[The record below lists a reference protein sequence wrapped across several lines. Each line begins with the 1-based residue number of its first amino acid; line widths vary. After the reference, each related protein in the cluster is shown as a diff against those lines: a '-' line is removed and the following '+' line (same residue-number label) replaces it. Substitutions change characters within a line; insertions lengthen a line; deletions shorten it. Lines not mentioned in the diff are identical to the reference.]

1 MTGELRY
8 CLHKQYPERRIDKI
22 DKIFEVG
29 FADAQ
34 RDHHSLLVFDPSAFT
49 MSNEDLKQ
57 HVNSSHDFYELL
69 GVSTTASES
78 ELRSAYRKTALKY
91 HPDKVGANAEALEKF
106 HLLQIAWDVLSDASV
121 KELYDNARRARVEKA
136 QRTSAYDD
144 RRKAMIDELEA
155 REAGHLK
162 RKRGELDEEEKFQR
176 ELARLAADG
185 KRRREETTEKLR
197 REAQELEAEEK
208 RQREEDAPATPATAT
223 APMEEADRSITLRF
237 RRDDTTAHLDREKV
251 EELFSRFGNIEH
263 TLLRDKKRKVDGG
276 KHRALYCTG
285 MIVFTSIVGAHAA
298 VSDFEKLRKKDERYA
313 LFEEVGWVGG
323 KEPESVPKAPP
334 PRLPTTAPSTPAG
347 KVPSFG
353 SFKGTPKSAGA
364 ANGASMDEYTMMRLK
379 NAEKRRLEEK
389 IRREEAAAAA
399 QEEESTA

>member
-1 MTGELRY
+1 
-8 CLHKQYPERRIDKI
+8 
-22 DKIFEVG
+22 
-29 FADAQ
+29 
-34 RDHHSLLVFDPSAFT
+34 

-57 HVNSSHDFYELL
+57 HINSSHDFYDLL
-69 GVSTTASES
+69 GVSPTASES

-106 HLLQIAWDVLSDASV
+106 HLLQIAWDVLSDAAV

-155 REAGHLK
+155 REERHLK

-185 KRRREETTEKLR
+185 KRRREERTEKLR

-208 RQREEDAPATPATAT
+208 RRVEEDAPVMPAA
-223 APMEEADRSITLRF
+223 ASVPMEEADRSITLRF
-237 RRDDTTAHLDREKV
+237 RRDGSTAHLDREKV
-251 EELFSRFGNIEH
+251 EELFSRFGKIEH
-263 TLLRDKKRKVDGG
+263 TLLRDKKRKVDGER
-276 KHRALYCTG
+276 HRAIYCTG

-298 VSDFEKLRKKDERYA
+298 VSDFEKLRKEDERYA

-334 PRLPTTAPSTPAG
+334 SRLPTAPPAAPAG
-347 KVPSFG
+347 KVPSF
-353 SFKGTPKSAGA
+353 SFKGGPKPNGA

-389 IRREEAAAAA
+389 IRQEEAAAAAA
-399 QEEESTA
+399 QEEESAV

>member
-1 MTGELRY
+1 
-8 CLHKQYPERRIDKI
+8 
-22 DKIFEVG
+22 
-29 FADAQ
+29 
-34 RDHHSLLVFDPSAFT
+34 

-57 HVNSSHDFYELL
+57 HINSSHDFYELL
-69 GVSTTASES
+69 GVSTTASEA

-121 KELYDNARRARVEKA
+121 KELYDNARRARVEKV

-185 KRRREETTEKLR
+185 KRRREERTEKLR

-208 RQREEDAPATPATAT
+208 KREEEPPVTPAAVK
-223 APMEEADRSITLRF
+223 APMEEKDRSITLRF
-237 RRDDTTAHLDREKV
+237 RRNDATAHLDHEKV
-251 EELFSRFGNIEH
+251 EELFSRFGKIEH
-263 TLLRDKKRKVDGG
+263 TLLRDKKRKVDGS
-276 KHRALYCTG
+276 KHRPLYCTG
-285 MIVFTSIVGAHAA
+285 LIVFTSIVGAHAA
-298 VSDFEKLRKKDERYA
+298 VSDFEKLRKGDDRFA

-323 KEPESVPKAPP
+323 KEPEAVPKAPP

-353 SFKGTPKSAGA
+353 SFKGTPKSTGV
-364 ANGASMDEYTMMRLK
+364 SPIPSLDEFTMMRLK

-389 IRREEAAAAA
+389 IRREEADVAREEDSAA
-399 QEEESTA
+399 

>member
-1 MTGELRY
+1 
-8 CLHKQYPERRIDKI
+8 
-22 DKIFEVG
+22 
-29 FADAQ
+29 
-34 RDHHSLLVFDPSAFT
+34 

-185 KRRREETTEKLR
+185 KRRREERTEKLR
-197 REAQELEAEEK
+197 REAQELEAEERK
-208 RQREEDAPATPATAT
+208 REEEPPVTPAAAR
-223 APMEEADRSITLRF
+223 APMEETDRSITLRF
-237 RRDDTTAHLDREKV
+237 RRDDATAHLDREKV
-251 EELFSRFGNIEH
+251 EELFSPFGKIEH
-263 TLLRDKKRKVDGG
+263 ILLRDKKRKVDGS
-276 KHRALYCTG
+276 KHRPLYCTG
-285 MIVFTSIVGAHAA
+285 LIVFTSIVGAHAA
-298 VSDFEKLRKKDERYA
+298 VSDFEKLRNADDRYA

-323 KEPESVPKAPP
+323 KEPEAVPKAPL

-353 SFKGTPKSAGA
+353 SFKGTPKST
-364 ANGASMDEYTMMRLK
+364 GASPNPSSDEVLMMRLK

-389 IRREEAAAAA
+389 IRREEAEAAK
-399 QEEESTA
+399 EEESAA

>member
-1 MTGELRY
+1 
-8 CLHKQYPERRIDKI
+8 
-22 DKIFEVG
+22 
-29 FADAQ
+29 
-34 RDHHSLLVFDPSAFT
+34 

-57 HVNSSHDFYELL
+57 HINSSHDFYELL

-136 QRTSAYDD
+136 QRSSAYDD

-185 KRRREETTEKLR
+185 KRRREERTEKLR

-208 RQREEDAPATPATAT
+208 KREQESPATPAAAK
-223 APMEEADRSITLRF
+223 APMEEKDRSITLRF
-237 RRDDTTAHLDREKV
+237 RRDDATAHLDREKV
-251 EELFSRFGNIEH
+251 EELFSRFGKIEH
-263 TLLRDKKRKVDGG
+263 TLLRDKKRKVDGES
-276 KHRALYCTG
+276 HRVLYCTG
-285 MIVFTSIVGAHAA
+285 MIVFASIVGAHAA
-298 VSDFEKLRKKDERYA
+298 VSDFEKLRKEDERYA
-313 LFEEVGWVGG
+313 LFEEVGWSGG
-323 KEPESVPKAPP
+323 KEPEAVPKAPP
-334 PRLPTTAPSTPAG
+334 RSLPTTAPSTPAG
-347 KVPSFG
+347 QVPSFG
-353 SFKGTPKSAGA
+353 SFKGTPKSSSATG
-364 ANGASMDEYTMMRLK
+364 SPSLDEFTMMRLK

-389 IRREEAAAAA
+389 IRREEAEAAK
-399 QEEESTA
+399 QEESTA

>member
-1 MTGELRY
+1 
-8 CLHKQYPERRIDKI
+8 
-22 DKIFEVG
+22 
-29 FADAQ
+29 
-34 RDHHSLLVFDPSAFT
+34 

-57 HVNSSHDFYELL
+57 HINSSHDFYELL

-185 KRRREETTEKLR
+185 KRRREERTEKLR
-197 REAQELEAEEK
+197 REAQELEEEARK
-208 RQREEDAPATPATAT
+208 REEEPPVTPAAAK
-223 APMEEADRSITLRF
+223 APMEEKDRSITLRF
-237 RRDDTTAHLDREKV
+237 RRDDATAHLDRESV
-251 EELFSRFGNIEH
+251 EGLFTRFGKIEY
-263 TLLRDKKRKVDGG
+263 TLLRDKKRKVDGES
-276 KHRALYCTG
+276 HRVLYCTG
-285 MIVFTSIVGAHAA
+285 MIVFASIVGAHAA
-298 VSDFEKLRKKDERYA
+298 VTDFEKLRKEDERYA
-313 LFEEVGWVGG
+313 LFEEVSWSGG
-323 KEPESVPKAPP
+323 KEPEAVPKAPP
-334 PRLPTTAPSTPAG
+334 RSLPNTAPSTPAG
-347 KVPSFG
+347 KIPSFG
-353 SFKGTPKSAGA
+353 SFKGTPKTNHMSPAASA
-364 ANGASMDEYTMMRLK
+364 DEVVMMRLK

-389 IRREEAAAAA
+389 IRREEAEAAK
-399 QEEESTA
+399 QEESAA

>member
-1 MTGELRY
+1 
-8 CLHKQYPERRIDKI
+8 
-22 DKIFEVG
+22 
-29 FADAQ
+29 
-34 RDHHSLLVFDPSAFT
+34 

-57 HVNSSHDFYELL
+57 HINSSHDFYELL
-69 GVSTTASES
+69 GVSPTASES

-91 HPDKVGANAEALEKF
+91 HPDKVGANAEALDKF
-106 HLLQIAWDVLSDASV
+106 HLLQVAYDVLSDVSV

-185 KRRREETTEKLR
+185 KRRREERTEKLR

-208 RQREEDAPATPATAT
+208 KREEEPPVTPAAT
-223 APMEEADRSITLRF
+223 KVPMEEIDRSITLRF

-251 EELFSRFGNIEH
+251 EELFSRFGKIEH
-263 TLLRDKKRKVDGG
+263 TLLRDKKRKVDGS

-285 MIVFTSIVGAHAA
+285 LIVFTSIVGAHAA
-298 VSDFEKLRKKDERYA
+298 VSDFEKLRKEDDRYA

-323 KEPESVPKAPP
+323 KEPEAVPKAPP
-334 PRLPTTAPSTPAG
+334 PSLPTTAPSTPAG
-347 KVPSFG
+347 KVPTFG
-353 SFKGTPKSAGA
+353 SFKGTPKSSGA
-364 ANGASMDEYTMMRLK
+364 AHNLSSAVVVMMRLK
-379 NAEKRRLEEK
+379 NAERRRLEDK
-389 IRREEAAAAA
+389 IRREEALL
-399 QEEESTA
+399 

>member
-1 MTGELRY
+1 
-8 CLHKQYPERRIDKI
+8 
-22 DKIFEVG
+22 
-29 FADAQ
+29 
-34 RDHHSLLVFDPSAFT
+34 

-57 HVNSSHDFYELL
+57 HLNSSHDFYELL

-185 KRRREETTEKLR
+185 KRRREERTEKLR
-197 REAQELEAEEK
+197 REAQELEAEERK
-208 RQREEDAPATPATAT
+208 REEDATATPAA
-223 APMEEADRSITLRF
+223 ASVPMEDADRSITLRF
-237 RRDDTTAHLDREKV
+237 RRDATTAHLDREKV
-251 EELFSRFGNIEH
+251 EELFSRFGKIEY
-263 TLLRDKKRKVDGG
+263 TLLRDKKRKVDGE

-298 VSDFEKLRKKDERYA
+298 VSDFEKLRKEDERYA

-334 PRLPTTAPSTPAG
+334 PRLPTAPPSTQGG

-353 SFKGTPKSAGA
+353 SFKGAPKPNGA
-364 ANGASMDEYTMMRLK
+364 TTGASMDEYTMMRLK

-389 IRREEAAAAA
+389 IRREEAAAAE
-399 QEEESTA
+399 QDEESAA

>member
-1 MTGELRY
+1 
-8 CLHKQYPERRIDKI
+8 
-22 DKIFEVG
+22 
-29 FADAQ
+29 
-34 RDHHSLLVFDPSAFT
+34 

-78 ELRSAYRKTALKY
+78 ELRTAYRKTALKY

-155 REAGHLK
+155 REAGYLK

-185 KRRREETTEKLR
+185 KRRREERTAKLR
-197 REAQELEAEEK
+197 REAQELEAEERK
-208 RQREEDAPATPATAT
+208 REEEPPVTPAA
-223 APMEEADRSITLRF
+223 AKVPMEETDRSITLRF
-237 RRDDTTAHLDREKV
+237 RRHDATAHLDREKV
-251 EELFSRFGNIEH
+251 EELFSRFGKIEH
-263 TLLRDKKRKVDGG
+263 TLLRDKKRKVDGE

-285 MIVFTSIVGAHAA
+285 LIVFTSIVGAHAA
-298 VSDFEKLRKKDERYA
+298 VSDFEKLRKEDERYA

-323 KEPESVPKAPP
+323 KEPEAVPKAPP
-334 PRLPTTAPSTPAG
+334 PSLPTTAPSTPAG

-353 SFKGTPKSAGA
+353 SFKGTPKSSGV
-364 ANGASMDEYTMMRLK
+364 SPSPTLDEFTLMRLK

-389 IRREEAAAAA
+389 IRREEAEAAK
-399 QEEESTA
+399 QEESAA

>member
-1 MTGELRY
+1 
-8 CLHKQYPERRIDKI
+8 
-22 DKIFEVG
+22 
-29 FADAQ
+29 
-34 RDHHSLLVFDPSAFT
+34 

-57 HVNSSHDFYELL
+57 HINSSHDFYELL

-155 REAGHLK
+155 REAGYLK
-162 RKRGELDEEEKFQR
+162 RKRGQLDEEEKFQR

-185 KRRREETTEKLR
+185 KRRREERTEKLR
-197 REAQELEAEEK
+197 REAQELEAEEMK
-208 RQREEDAPATPATAT
+208 REEEPPVTPTAAK
-223 APMEEADRSITLRF
+223 APMEETDRSITLRF
-237 RRDDTTAHLDREKV
+237 RRDDATAHLDREKV
-251 EELFSRFGNIEH
+251 EELFSRFGKIEH
-263 TLLRDKKRKVDGG
+263 TLLRDKKRKVEGE
-276 KHRALYCTG
+276 KRRTLYCTG
-285 MIVFTSIVGAHAA
+285 LIVFASIVGAHAA
-298 VSDFEKLRKKDERYA
+298 VSDFEKLRKEDESYA

-323 KEPESVPKAPP
+323 KEPEAVPKAPP
-334 PRLPTTAPSTPAG
+334 PSLPATAPSTPAG

-353 SFKGTPKSAGA
+353 SFKGTPKS
-364 ANGASMDEYTMMRLK
+364 NGTFPSPTLDEFTMMRLK

-389 IRREEAAAAA
+389 IRREETEAAE
-399 QEEESTA
+399 QESTA

>member
-1 MTGELRY
+1 
-8 CLHKQYPERRIDKI
+8 
-22 DKIFEVG
+22 
-29 FADAQ
+29 
-34 RDHHSLLVFDPSAFT
+34 

-57 HVNSSHDFYELL
+57 HINSSHDFYELL
-69 GVSTTASES
+69 GVTTTASES

-91 HPDKVGANAEALEKF
+91 HPDKVGANPEALEKF

-155 REAGHLK
+155 RENSHLK

-176 ELARLAADG
+176 ELVRLAADG
-185 KRRREETTEKLR
+185 KRRREERTEKLR
-197 REAQELEAEEK
+197 REAQELEAEERK
-208 RQREEDAPATPATAT
+208 REEEPPVAPTA
-223 APMEEADRSITLRF
+223 ASVPLEEADRSITLRF
-237 RRDDTTAHLDREKV
+237 RRDDATAHLDRDKV
-251 EELFSRFGNIEH
+251 EELFSRFGKIEH
-263 TLLRDKKRKVDGG
+263 TLLRDKRRKVDGE

-285 MIVFTSIVGAHAA
+285 LIVFTSIVGAHAA
-298 VSDFEKLRKKDERYA
+298 VSDFEKLRKEDERYA

-323 KEPESVPKAPP
+323 KEPEAVPKAPP
-334 PRLPTTAPSTPAG
+334 SALPTTAPSMPAG

-353 SFKGTPKSAGA
+353 SFKGTPKSNGPGPNA
-364 ANGASMDEYTMMRLK
+364 ASDDFLMMRLK

-389 IRREEAAAAA
+389 IRREEAEAA
-399 QEEESTA
+399 QQEESAA

>member
-1 MTGELRY
+1 
-8 CLHKQYPERRIDKI
+8 
-22 DKIFEVG
+22 
-29 FADAQ
+29 
-34 RDHHSLLVFDPSAFT
+34 

-57 HVNSSHDFYELL
+57 HINSSHDFYELL

-185 KRRREETTEKLR
+185 KRRREERTEKLR
-197 REAQELEAEEK
+197 REAQELEEEERK
-208 RQREEDAPATPATAT
+208 REEEPPVTPAAAK
-223 APMEEADRSITLRF
+223 APMEEKDRSITLRF
-237 RRDDTTAHLDREKV
+237 RRDDSTAHLDREKV
-251 EELFSRFGNIEH
+251 EELFSRFGKIDY
-263 TLLRDKKRKVDGG
+263 TLLRDKKRKVDGES
-276 KHRALYCTG
+276 HRVLYCTG
-285 MIVFTSIVGAHAA
+285 MIVFASIVGAHAA
-298 VSDFEKLRKKDERYA
+298 VSDFEKLHKQDERYA
-313 LFEEVGWVGG
+313 LIEEVGWSGG
-323 KEPESVPKAPP
+323 KEPEAVPKAPS
-334 PRLPTTAPSTPAG
+334 RSLPTTAPSTPAG

-353 SFKGTPKSAGA
+353 SFKGTPKSNSA
-364 ANGASMDEYTMMRLK
+364 AASPSLDEFTMMRLK

-389 IRREEAAAAA
+389 IRREEAEAAK
-399 QEEESTA
+399 QEENPA